1 MPDAEGAPE
10 RAPGAAAAAVPAAG
24 TAPGP
29 PSAPHPSF
37 AAQVLRIVVK
47 DLRIEW
53 RSREIVYTMAF
64 LAVVV
69 VLIFSFA
76 FVVGD
81 AKPPPP
87 VTAGILWI
95 AVIVSGTVGLG
106 RTFDRERESES
117 IRSLLLSPAPRAAI
131 YLGKLAATVVLM
143 LTVELVLVTLC
154 GFLFTAAIATQAWRI
169 AILLG
174 LGTIGFAAAGCVFSA
189 ALLRSRSRDVL
200 LSTLLYPIIVPIVIA
215 GARGTSQVLD
225 LVAPDFDAAAFW
237 MQFLLTLDVVFL
249 TVGLWAFEPVAAG
262 D

>member
-1 MPDAEGAPE
+1 VADAPPDQPP
-10 RAPGAAAAAVPAAG
+10 R
-24 TAPGP
+24 P
-29 PSAPHPSF
+29 PSF
-37 AAQVLRIVVK
+37 LAQVLRIAAK

-95 AVIVSGTVGLG
+95 AVIVSGTIGLG
-106 RTFDRERESES
+106 RTFDREREGEP

-131 YLGKLAATVVLM
+131 YLGKLAATIVLM
-143 LTVELVLVTLC
+143 LAVELVLATLC
-154 GFLFTAAIATQAWRI
+154 GFLFTSAIARQAGRI
-169 AILLG
+169 ALLLG

-225 LVAPDFDAAAFW
+225 PISPDFDGALFW
-237 MQFLLTLDVVFL
+237 TQFLVTLDAIFL

-262 D
+262 E

>member
-1 MPDAEGAPE
+1 VAEAPLDDAPAP
-10 RAPGAAAAAVPAAG
+10 
-24 TAPGP
+24 P
-29 PSAPHPSF
+29 PSF
-37 AAQVLRIVVK
+37 LAQALRIAAK

-106 RTFDRERESES
+106 RTFDREREGEP

-131 YLGKLAATVVLM
+131 YLGKLTATVVLM
-143 LTVELVLVTLC
+143 LAVELVLVTLC
-154 GFLFTAAIATQAWRI
+154 GFLFTAGIAKEAGRI
-169 AILLG
+169 ALLLG
-174 LGTIGFAAAGCVFSA
+174 LGTVGFAAAGCVFSA

-225 LVAPDFDAAAFW
+225 PVAPDFDGALFW
-237 MQFLLTLDVVFL
+237 TQFLLTLDAIFV

>member
-1 MPDAEGAPE
+1 VTEAAPT
-10 RAPGAAAAAVPAAG
+10 APPGATAAPAATRAG
-24 TAPGP
+24 RPKP
-29 PSAPHPSF
+29 PPF
-37 AAQVLRIVVK
+37 LTQVLRILVK

-81 AKPPPP
+81 AKPPPA
-87 VTAGILWI
+87 VTAGILWV

-106 RTFDRERESES
+106 RTFDREREGES

-143 LTVELVLVTLC
+143 LAVELVLVTLC
-154 GFLFTAAIATQAWRI
+154 GFLFTAAIATRAGWI
-169 AILLG
+169 ALLLG
-174 LGTIGFAAAGCVFSA
+174 FGTVGFASAGCVFSA

-200 LSTLLYPIIVPIVIA
+200 LSALLYPITVPIVIA
-215 GARGTSQVLD
+215 GARGTSLVLD
-225 LVAPDFDAAAFW
+225 VVSPDFDAALFW
-237 MQFLLTLDVVFL
+237 TQFLAGLAVIFVV
-249 TVGLWAFEPVAAG
+249 VGLWAFEPVAAG
-262 D
+262 E